1 MKIIHFFLQQQQQQQ
16 QALYGRFKD
25 KLGEP
30 VPEKDSPFLDF

>member
-1 MKIIHFFLQQQQQQQ
+1 MKIIHFFLQQQQQ